1 MRLVLVAMAALLL
14 AGCALDL
21 SGTAWKK
28 PDAMFQ
34 QVTAVGMEGAR
45 PTYEIGYGP
54 DPVLGG
60 VLDVVRL
67 ALHESRLPGR
77 FATCMSRA
85 GYARA
90 GWNPRMRAAFYP
102 VG

>member
-1 MRLVLVAMAALLL
+1 MRLVLVAMATVLL

-28 PDAMFQ
+28 PGAMFQ
-34 QVTAVGMEGAR
+34 QGTAVGMECAR
-45 PTYEIGYGP
+45 QTYEIGYGP

-60 VLDVVRL
+60 LLDVVRL
-67 ALHESRLPGR
+67 ALNESRLQVG
-77 FATCMSRA
+77 FASCMSRA

-90 GWNPRMRAAFYP
+90 G
-102 VG
+102 